1 MGSCTRVVSVGRE
14 STRVDSYRLAFRRQ
28 ARAIAARPEWAGYRF
43 LLLDRPCE
51 RWGRVFSVCVVA
63 PQPIAE
69 LLSAWV
75 AREVR
80 RDAVRIM
87 EGRVS

>member
-14 STRVDSYRLAFRRQ
+14 STRVDSYRLAFRRM
-28 ARAIAARPEWAGYRF
+28 ARVIAAQPELSGYRVV
-43 LLLDRPCE
+43 LVDRPCD

-63 PQPIAE
+63 PQPFAE
-69 LLSAWV
+69 LLSCWV